1 MNFFCLAAPS
11 FERVRRTLL
20 AAGVLLLSACAAL
33 QSPSDPLAD
42 LLHLIDQRLAI
53 GEAVAR
59 NKWNSG
65 APIEDPARE
74 RAIID
79 AIGTQAAAHY
89 LEPAFAKDF
98 FRAQIE
104 ASKIVQGARFA
115 QWAAAAQPPFDDPP
129 DLQRDIRPQLDRL
142 TMAMLA
148 ALAQAMPAL
157 GTSGANA
164 RLAAH
169 ASDAAH
175 AAALAPLKKT
185 ALQD

>member
-20 AAGVLLLSACAAL
+20 AAGVLLLSGCAAL
-33 QSPSDPLAD
+33 PSASDPLAD

-65 APIEDPARE
+65 VPIEDPARE

-79 AIGTQAAAHY
+79 AIGTQAAAHN
-89 LEPAFAKDF
+89 LEPAFAQEF

-104 ASKIVQGARFA
+104 ASKIVQRARFA
-115 QWAAAAQPPFDDPP
+115 QWDAAAQPPFDNPP
-129 DLQRDIRPQLDRL
+129 DLRRDIRPQLDRL
-142 TMAMLA
+142 TAEML
-148 ALAQAMPAL
+148 PAL
-157 GTSGANA
+157 EKAVPALRAAGANA
-164 RLAAH
+164 RLTTH
-169 ASDAAH
+169 TGDAAR
-175 AAALAPLKKT
+175 AAALAPLRQT
-185 ALQD
+185 ALRN